1 MNKVVVIGGGAM
13 GAIFAVGLAQV
24 GRDVTVLDTATELV
38 ERINAEGIAISSGGE
53 LVVTK
58 VPATTD
64 PSCLSTTDLAIVFV
78 KAHHTPSVAQALGGH
93 LSSDA
98 IVLSLQNGWG
108 NSDLLAEGVVP
119 ARLVMGVTYHSGTVV
134 SPGQVAH
141 TGRGPTF
148 VGPYEATGGMDH
160 ARLVAEA
167 LTEAQFETSATADVR
182 TEIWNKLILNAA
194 TLPVA
199 ASTGLRAAEML
210 EVTDVAVLVE
220 SLANEAVAVA
230 AKLGL
235 RVDGDERIAR
245 IRTVLANAGQ
255 GKPSM
260 LQDVEAHRKTEIE
273 VVNGAVARA
282 AAECGIDVP
291 LNVAMCAVVH
301 GIERSWSR

>member
-1 MNKVVVIGGGAM
+1 MNNIVVIGGGAM
-13 GAIFAVGLAQV
+13 GSIFAVGLAKA
-24 GRDVTVLDTATELV
+24 GHDVTVLDTAGELV
-38 ERINAEGIAISSGGE
+38 DRINTEGVTISSGGE
-53 LVVTK
+53 QVVAK

-64 PSCLSTTDLAIVFV
+64 PICLSRTELAIVFV
-78 KAHHTPSVAQALGGH
+78 KAHHTPSVAHALAAH
-93 LSSDA
+93 LGEDA
-98 IVLSLQNGWG
+98 VVLSLQNGWG
-108 NSDLLAEGVVP
+108 NSEVLAQSVAP

-134 SPGQVAH
+134 SLGQVAH

-148 VGPYEATGGMDH
+148 VGPYEPAGGMGP
-160 ARLVAEA
+160 ARQIAET
-167 LTEAQFETSATADVR
+167 LTMAQFETSATADVR

-210 EVTDVAVLVE
+210 EVPDVAALVE
-220 SLANEAVAVA
+220 ALANEAVAVA
-230 AKLGL
+230 SKLGL
-235 RVDGDERIAR
+235 RVDGVERVAR

-260 LQDVEAHRKTEIE
+260 LQDVEARRKTEIE

-282 AAECGIDVP
+282 AAECGVDVP
-291 LNVAMCAVVH
+291 LNVALCAVVH